1 MTMEELLNLSDEA
14 VISSLPSEGYLEG
27 GFSEG
32 TNSMSHVTAEHR
44 VSGQVTLRRALLPCA
59 VLQGTEDSCAM

>member
-1 MTMEELLNLSDEA
+1 MTMDELLNLSDEA
-14 VISSLPSEGYLEG
+14 VISSLPSEGYLKG

-44 VSGQVTLRRALLPCA
+44 VPEQAAL
-59 VLQGTEDSCAM
+59 